1 MNPGPQSEK
10 VTRSPSQES
19 PNGNLRFYDRVAP
32 IYDQLYKEIDAA
44 EAVRQW
50 LILIRRFGPVPLPRQ
65 DSRMK
70 LLDLG
75 CGTGRYLQ
83 PWLDA
88 GFFVTGVDSSRKMLR
103 RATARKAESSN
114 PSRVSLFRHDLRSPS
129 TSLLKFSPFDIAVAH
144 FNFLNL
150 FPLREVQSILGEL
163 RHYLLP
169 GGRFFTDC
177 APPSLLP
184 AAGQETWMIGQR
196 MKIELQTVP
205 DARNRSVAQ
214 NYRWGPT
221 EDQER
226 YWFHT
231 SSELNRTA
239 RLSGWMV
246 ELECGWRPERRSNPW
261 AKKLDQLSHRVCVF
275 KAM

>member
-1 MNPGPQSEK
+1 
-10 VTRSPSQES
+10 
-19 PNGNLRFYDRVAP
+19 
-32 IYDQLYKEIDAA
+32 
-44 EAVRQW
+44 
-50 LILIRRFGPVPLPRQ
+50 
-65 DSRMK
+65 MK

-88 GFFVTGVDSSRKMLR
+88 GFFVTGADSSRKMLR

-205 DARNRSVAQ
+205 NARNRSVTQ
-214 NYRWGPT
+214 IYRWSTT
-221 EDQER
+221 EGQEK
-226 YWFHT
+226 YWLHT
-231 SSELNRTA
+231 SSELEKTA
-239 RLSGWMV
+239 RLSGWIL
-246 ELECGWRPERRSNPW
+246 ELECAWRPEQ
-261 AKKLDQLSHRVCVF
+261 KKNRGPRNWIGCRIEFVSSRQCGRISPNFTPRLNRCICSSMGGCVSRTNAPGRNQRWRMIAVAP
-275 KAM
+275 KAS